1 MRHTQRR
8 GFTLVELLAV
18 MALIMFLVGIVL
30 YASRGAMAKADYTA
44 TQTLLQKHLAALD
57 EYRVQKG
64 AYPDYGASPV
74 DINETA
80 AYKDVSN
87 GVARYLPDDD
97 RTYVDAWG
105 SGIRYVRASNYLM
118 YLYSWGPN
126 GVDESGLGDDLRTDR
141 QF

>member
-1 MRHTQRR
+1 MRDNRRR

-30 YASRGAMAKADYTA
+30 YGAKGAMTKADYTR
-44 TQTLLQKHLAALD
+44 TQTILQKHLAALD

-64 AYPDYGASPV
+64 SYPNYGAGPV
-74 DINETA
+74 DINA
-80 AYKDVSN
+80 SSDYKNLST
-87 GVARYLPDDD
+87 GVAQYLVDDD

-105 SGIRYVRASNYLM
+105 NGIRYVRSTNYSM
-118 YLYSWGPN
+118 YLYSFGPD
-126 GVDESGLGDDLRTDR
+126 GIDHLGAQDDLRTDR